1 MDISWTQYK
10 VTLCVCVRERHM
22 KGRNGDISRGG
33 NTPFPQIWE
42 KPNGDLAQIFTHYF
56 PLGFN
61 SLGYVPPTLG
71 SEKGWAQLMAM
82 ILGLSL
88 IAKKE
93 SSQKKKNCPAHPSP
107 HPHPH
112 SSLYPGSS
120 RWILISSWALSHTLA
135 LSMYYHCVV
144 SSAFIHLFPSL
155 LSPNLIHY
163 PKKTVL
169 ISRF

>member
-1 MDISWTQYK
+1 M
-10 VTLCVCVRERHM
+10 CVCERETHEG
-22 KGRNGDISRGG
+22 KEWGYFKGG

-93 SSQKKKNCPAHPSP
+93 SSQKKKTVLPTPALTPTP
-107 HPHPH
+107 T
-112 SSLYPGSS
+112 
-120 RWILISSWALSHTLA
+120 ALSILGA
-135 LSMYYHCVV
+135 QGE
-144 SSAFIHLFPSL
+144 F
-155 LSPNLIHY
+155 
-163 PKKTVL
+163 
-169 ISRF
+169 

>member
-1 MDISWTQYK
+1 M
-10 VTLCVCVRERHM
+10 CERERDTWREGM
-22 KGRNGDISRGG
+22 GIFQGGG

-61 SLGYVPPTLG
+61 SLGYVPSVPTLG
-71 SEKGWAQLMAM
+71 SEKGWVQLMAM

-93 SSQKKKNCPAHPSP
+93 SSQKKKQKQKKKKNCPAHPSP
-107 HPHPH
+107 HSHPH

-135 LSMYYHCVV
+135 LSMYYYCVV
-144 SSAFIHLFPSL
+144 SNAFIHLFPSL